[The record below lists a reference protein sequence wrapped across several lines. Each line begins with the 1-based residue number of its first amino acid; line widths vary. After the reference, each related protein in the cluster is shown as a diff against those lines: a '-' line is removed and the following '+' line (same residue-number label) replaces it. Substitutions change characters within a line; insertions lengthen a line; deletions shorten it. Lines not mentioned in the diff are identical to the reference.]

1 MCLCY
6 SENLKSFDKIPGP
19 GGLPGIGSLLSY
31 ATFRPKAHQVWSE
44 WAAKYGPIYKC
55 AASLSPWQTCMHAP
69 VPMHAA
75 RSIAHQL
82 ANPATHRTVSLE
94 NCLFRY
100 TVLGRTF
107 VVVSNPAVL
116 PGVLES
122 DAFEKSPLAGASG
135 LSKEAHAGLASAFGT
150 EGAK

>member
-1 MCLCY
+1 MTLA
-6 SENLKSFDKIPGP
+6 
-19 GGLPGIGSLLSY
+19 GG
-31 ATFRPKAHQVWSE
+31 
-44 WAAKYGPIYKC
+44 
-55 AASLSPWQTCMHAP
+55 
-69 VPMHAA
+69 
-75 RSIAHQL
+75 
-82 ANPATHRTVSLE
+82 
-94 NCLFRY
+94 LFRY

-122 DAFEKSPLAGASG
+122 DAFVKSPLAGAGG